1 MKKLGIYATAATLI
15 IWLAVSGVGKF
26 IDSVKSDID
35 ARDSKMM
42 AQSQ

>member
-1 MKKLGIYATAATLI
+1 MKRIGIYATAATLLM
-15 IWLAVSGVGKF
+15 WVAVSGVGKF

-35 ARDSKMM
+35 ARGSKMM